1 MLVAAGL
8 SFLAATAAGLL
19 LRRAERA
26 APATGAPAT
35 TGEVP
40 AAASG
45 PAAEP
50 AFAVTDEIAG

>member
-8 SFLAATAAGLL
+8 SLLAATAAGLL

-26 APATGAPAT
+26 AAETGAAETTPA
-35 TGEVP
+35 V
-40 AAASG
+40 

-50 AFAVTDEIAG
+50 ALAVSDEIAG